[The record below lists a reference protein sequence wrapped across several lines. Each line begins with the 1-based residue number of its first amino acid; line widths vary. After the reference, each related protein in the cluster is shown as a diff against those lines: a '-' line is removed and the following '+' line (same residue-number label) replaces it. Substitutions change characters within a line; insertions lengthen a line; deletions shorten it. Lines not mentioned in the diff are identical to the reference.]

1 MSIKQTITGMMIAII
16 GSLIILGTFKGSM
29 WAMSL
34 AEHKKNTVEIQRV
47 IK

>member
-1 MSIKQTITGMMIAII
+1 MKQTIIGMTIAII
-16 GSLIILGTFKGSM
+16 GYLIIVGAFKGSM